1 MTNRST
7 IATDVLVVGA
17 GPSGL
22 TTAAAVAR
30 GGVRVL
36 VVEKHVGLSI
46 FPKATGIRPR
56 TMEILR
62 GWGLEDE
69 VRRRSSAATRRSTI
83 STSSPR
89 SRWDART
96 RSGDSRRSR

>member
-7 IATDVLVVGA
+7 IVTDVLVVGA

-22 TTAAAVAR
+22 TTAAVVAR
-30 GGVRVL
+30 AGVRVL

-62 GWGLEDE
+62 GW
-69 VRRRSSAATRRSTI
+69 V
-83 STSSPR
+83 
-89 SRWDART
+89 WRT
-96 RSGDSRRSR
+96 RSGTGRRTPPWPCG

>member
-7 IATDVLVVGA
+7 IVPDVLVVGA

-69 VRRRSSAATRRSTI
+69 VRRRSQDTTLAMRVTPMLSVPGQE
-83 STSSPR
+83 TSLGLPEP
-89 SRWDART
+89 
-96 RSGDSRRSR
+96 